1 VQGKLTVDNEE
12 VKEVEEVREV
22 VEGMKKC
29 GSA

>member
-12 VKEVEEVREV
+12 VKEVEE
-22 VEGMKKC
+22 GMKKC

>member
-22 VEGMKKC
+22 DEEMKEC